1 VEFDEVDVAPW
12 PVLRDLEQ
20 IDDAREAR
28 AARERRRD
36 VVELDP
42 VQRVD
47 DDASGG
53 QRIAI
58 ADAHVGLLPDP
69 HAARDLAALDRLAK
83 ALRELHG
90 RALGRDETP
99 IAT

>member
-1 VEFDEVDVAPW
+1 VEFDEVDVAPR

-42 VQRVD
+42 VERVD
-47 DDASGG
+47 DDASGR
-53 QRIAI
+53 QRVAI
-58 ADAHVGLLPDP
+58 PDSHVRPLPDP

-83 ALRELHG
+83 TLRELHD
-90 RALGRDETP
+90 RALGGDEAPT
-99 IAT
+99 AN